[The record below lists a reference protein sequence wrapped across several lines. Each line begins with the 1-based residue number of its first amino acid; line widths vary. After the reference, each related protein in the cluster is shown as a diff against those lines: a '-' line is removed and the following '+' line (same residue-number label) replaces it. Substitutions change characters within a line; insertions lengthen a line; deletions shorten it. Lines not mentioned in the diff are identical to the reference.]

1 MNRFALFVL
10 GNPASQPRPRGI
22 IKTNKSGNQFIK
34 FIDNRKADPWCRTV
48 NEAIVKHLEQYPTPW
63 KTLQGPVSVWIY
75 FYLPRPKSHFYPT
88 KNGPVLRSDAISIH
102 RNKRDIEN
110 MAKALLDEFT
120 EMGIYQD
127 DRQVIDLTLKKRY
140 STETDTAG
148 AWIQLRWTN
157 QDPQENQA

>member
-10 GNPASQPRPRGI
+10 GNPVSQPSPRGI
-22 IKTNKSGNQFIK
+22 IKTNKSGKQFIK
-34 FIDNRKADPWCRTV
+34 FVDNRKADPWRRTV
-48 NEAIVKHLEQYPTPW
+48 NEAIRKQLEENTTAW
-63 KTLQGPVSVWIY
+63 KTLQGPVSVWIH

-102 RNKRDIEN
+102 RDKRDIEN

-140 STETDTAG
+140 STKNGMAG
-148 AWIQLRWTN
+148 AWIQLRPTN
-157 QDPQENQA
+157 QDPQ